1 MKCVQGQGQSKK
13 RFVHDMLGYNFRI
26 TNIQSAILYGQL
38 EILPEILDKKNIPS
52 ISEKDKEKAKRF
64 HELTLALRYWQN
76 DDKKNAEKCFKEAKI
91 IGPALLEDKDLVGTI
106 AFNIFM
112 DNIERTDWK
121 NGLKLLRSFYK
132 EIVEPKV
139 SGSKKYLFFL
149 LSHYYFLVS
158 LKKRNPS
165 LFLQGIIA
173 SPEYFLRVSY
183 VMIKKFFNMVR

>member
-1 MKCVQGQGQSKK
+1 
-13 RFVHDMLGYNFRI
+13 
-26 TNIQSAILYGQL
+26 
-38 EILPEILDKKNIPS
+38 
-52 ISEKDKEKAKRF
+52 
-64 HELTLALRYWQN
+64 LTLALRYWQN

-91 IGPALLEDKDLVGTI
+91 IDPSLLEDKDLVGTI

-112 DNIERTDWK
+112 DNIERTDWE

-132 EIVEPKV
+132 EIIEPKV
-139 SGSKKYLFFL
+139 PGSKKYLTFL

-165 LFLQGIIA
+165 LFLQGIIS

-183 VMIKKFFNMVR
+183 LMIKKFFNMVR